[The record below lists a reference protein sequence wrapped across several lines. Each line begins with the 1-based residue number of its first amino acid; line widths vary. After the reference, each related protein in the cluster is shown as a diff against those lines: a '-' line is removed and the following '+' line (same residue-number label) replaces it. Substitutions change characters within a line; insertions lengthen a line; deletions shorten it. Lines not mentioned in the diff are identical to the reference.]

1 MWMGVGCPSPRVH
14 NDIVTP
20 RHLFSFKIYLKVE
33 KLWKEE
39 GTEGPTDAH
48 WEKARDPFRRFIGFG
63 KEGYSNK
70 AAVKPCFEDLRVIF
84 RYQRF
89 CLSLIT
95 HLSSSVEC
103 LQPLFTLSSLSQCY
117 LNLNSSSVLMLL

>member
-1 MWMGVGCPSPRVH
+1 MRTKGVHQSKRTLLPISRRNVFCL
-14 NDIVTP
+14 NQ
-20 RHLFSFKIYLKVE
+20 VE

-70 AAVKPCFEDLRVIF
+70 AGVKPCFEDLRIIF
-84 RYQRF
+84 R
-89 CLSLIT
+89 SLFVVDDGI
-95 HLSSSVEC
+95 
-103 LQPLFTLSSLSQCY
+103 
-117 LNLNSSSVLMLL
+117 